1 MVRPIKLKG
10 VKMEYQVV
18 VADNAYELSKEI
30 KELISKG
37 WEIKG
42 SHQVALRRTQN
53 KFSGEQFMA
62 SQNQLEYTQTMIKG
76 G

>member
-1 MVRPIKLKG
+1 MVRPVKLKG

>member
-1 MVRPIKLKG
+1 
-10 VKMEYQVV
+10 MEYQVI
-18 VADNAYELSKEI
+18 VANNAYELTKEV

-53 KFSGEQFMA
+53 KFSGDQFMV
-62 SQNQLEYTQTMIKG
+62 SQSQLEYKQTMIKG
-76 G
+76 A

>member
-10 VKMEYQVV
+10 VKMEYQVI
-18 VADNAYELSKEI
+18 VADNCYELTKEV
-30 KELISKG
+30 KELIGKG

-62 SQNQLEYTQTMIKG
+62 SQNQLEYSQTMIKG
-76 G
+76 A

>member
-1 MVRPIKLKG
+1 MVRPVKLKG
-10 VKMEYQVV
+10 VKMEYQIV
-18 VADNAYELSKEI
+18 VADNGYELTKEV

-53 KFSGEQFMA
+53 KFSGDQFMA
-62 SQNQLEYTQTMIKG
+62 SQNQLEYSQTMIKG
-76 G
+76 E

>member
-30 KELISKG
+30 KELISDG

-62 SQNQLEYTQTMIKG
+62 SQNQLEYSQTMIKG
-76 G
+76 E

>member
-1 MVRPIKLKG
+1 
-10 VKMEYQVV
+10 MEYQIV
-18 VADNAYELSKEI
+18 VADNGYELSKEV

-37 WEIKG
+37 WEIRG

-76 G
+76 E

>member
-1 MVRPIKLKG
+1 
-10 VKMEYQVV
+10 MEYQVV
-18 VADNAYELSKEI
+18 VADNCYELTKEV

-62 SQNQLEYTQTMIKG
+62 SQNQLEYSQTMIKG
-76 G
+76 E

>member
-1 MVRPIKLKG
+1 
-10 VKMEYQVV
+10 MEYQIV
-18 VADNAYELSKEI
+18 VADNGYELTKEV

-53 KFSGEQFMA
+53 EFSGEQFMA
-62 SQNQLEYTQTMIKG
+62 SQNQLEYSQTMIKG
-76 G
+76 E